1 MAAARFTKCPGWVL
15 TKTKPIYFLS
25 PCGEGFVQPKISAV
39 QSAYNTEK
47 LTMTNTQNV
56 TELQPRMTREQL
68 IDAARKAATLL
79 PAAYGWMVNELATRL
94 DVTSVALCEAMEQR
108 KSLALENNYLL
119 DLAASELSTSWLH
132 ARAMLGMQ
140 AAELCISQGDIKAAH
155 EWLQGTTDEAVAEMP
170 ENMNPAGLQAW
181 FDSYMV
187 SNDGK
192 NGFLTREEAT
202 EKLRM
207 RIPSTTS
214 ILDEVR
220 ASAIPDGWKLV
231 PEQMH
236 IDATDIESICD
247 CCGNGDELYGEFT
260 DGILWVGELSNDGV
274 IKYGLNVASA
284 EYPDEGSITI
294 YEFSPINNGVKTD
307 GC

>member
-1 MAAARFTKCPGWVL
+1 
-15 TKTKPIYFLS
+15 
-25 PCGEGFVQPKISAV
+25 
-39 QSAYNTEK
+39 
-47 LTMTNTQNV
+47 MTNTQNV
-56 TELQPRMTREQL
+56 EELQPRMTRETL
-68 IDAARKAATLL
+68 VSLARKAAVYL
-79 PAAYGWMVNELATRL
+79 PTASAQLMNELANRL
-94 DVTSVALCEAMEQR
+94 DVTSVALCESMEQR
-108 KSLALENNYLL
+108 KALALENNYLL
-119 DLAASELSTSWLH
+119 DLAARELSTSWLH

-170 ENMNPAGLQAW
+170 EDMNPAGLQAW

-207 RIPSTTS
+207 RIPSTAS

-220 ASAIPDGWKLV
+220 ASAVPEGWKLV

-247 CCGNGDELYGEFT
+247 RCGNGDQLYGEFT

-274 IKYGLNVASA
+274 IKHGLNVASA
-284 EYPDEGSITI
+284 DYPDEGSITI
-294 YEFSPINNGVKTD
+294 YEFSPINKGVKTD